1 MVCRSPPLHGIL
13 TQQQS
18 LTCSSRTKNKFSFTS
33 PAALRKFSE
42 LDFDLRK
49 GIESINL
56 RIVARYYDD
65 EKRRHRL
72 SQDYHPELTK
82 PQALK
87 VIPRVRD
94 DSSMARKGFHS
105 YAWTQTVD
113 FLDALRPP
121 FDPHHT
127 QGNRPR
133 LLPGLLSMRMDFVN
147 FPDYF
152 LPFPEVDLHEIA
164 AHDFGCTLNELM
176 VTGLPCCEVGVKA
189 GADLQ
194 VRTTSSAC

>member
-1 MVCRSPPLHGIL
+1 M
-13 TQQQS
+13 
-18 LTCSSRTKNKFSFTS
+18 
-33 PAALRKFSE
+33 
-42 LDFDLRK
+42 RK
-49 GIESINL
+49 GIESITL

-72 SQDYHPELTK
+72 SQDYHPELFK
-82 PQALK
+82 SQALK
-87 VIPRVRD
+87 VIPRVKD
-94 DSSMARKGFHS
+94 ESSMARKGFHS
-105 YAWTQTVD
+105 YGWTQTVD

-121 FDPHHT
+121 FDPHHA

-152 LPFPEVDLHEIA
+152 LPFPEMDLHEIA

-194 VRTTSSAC
+194 VGTTSSACECLLTGLH